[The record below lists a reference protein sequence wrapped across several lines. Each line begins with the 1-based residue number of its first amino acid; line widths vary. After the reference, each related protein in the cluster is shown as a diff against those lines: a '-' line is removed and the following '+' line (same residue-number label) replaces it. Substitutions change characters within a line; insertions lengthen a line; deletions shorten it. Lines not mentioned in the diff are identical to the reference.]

1 MRDPHNSNTPNKKTT
16 DDAGHVIAGRFGG
29 SGELDNLIS
38 QNSNLNKSAWKKME
52 NNWVNELRKG
62 NKVQVKIDI
71 KYADSSKRPS
81 EFIVTQIIN
90 GKVQILNFLN
100 I

>member
-1 MRDPHNSNTPNKKTT
+1 
-16 DDAGHVIAGRFGG
+16 
-29 SGELDNLIS
+29 
-38 QNSNLNKSAWKKME
+38 ME